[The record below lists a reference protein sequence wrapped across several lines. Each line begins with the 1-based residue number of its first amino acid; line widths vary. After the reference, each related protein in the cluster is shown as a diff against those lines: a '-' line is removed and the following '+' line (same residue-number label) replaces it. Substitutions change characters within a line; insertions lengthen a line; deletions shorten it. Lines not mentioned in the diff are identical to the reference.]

1 MKKFWIGLWVI
12 CAGMCVAA
20 CSEEDAPM
28 AVMPD
33 DAGTFVDVRDGN
45 EYHYLRYGNQEWTC
59 ENARYIIS
67 NIDMCTIYQPI
78 DWEWGSGTFDDFD
91 TRYYDRFGCLYS
103 LEGALQA
110 VPDGWRLPTDEDW
123 QELERHFGMSA
134 GDAAALDWRGN
145 IAPLLKEQSDD
156 YSTMDILMGG
166 YYTDYT
172 SGGRLGWRF
181 MSVYAYYWTATQ
193 DSGKGDG
200 YYFARKFGYNQN
212 GIWRHSMEKDHYQ
225 LSVRFVR
232 DVE

>member
-1 MKKFWIGLWVI
+1 MTLHRVHKTDSYYETINIWEGEADTGKYVTTVNGLN
-12 CAGMCVAA
+12 M
-20 CSEEDAPM
+20 
-28 AVMPD
+28 
-33 DAGTFVDVRDGN
+33 AGTTRDYPICVN
-45 EYHYLRYGNQEWTC
+45 AAVHTLALSEYNNNGWT
-59 ENARYIIS
+59 
-67 NIDMCTIYQPI
+67 Q
-78 DWEWGSGTFDDFD
+78 GS
-91 TRYYDRFGCLYS
+91 Y
-103 LEGALQA
+103 
-110 VPDGWRLPTDEDW
+110 
-123 QELERHFGMSA
+123 
-134 GDAAALDWRGN
+134 
-145 IAPLLKEQSDD
+145 
-156 YSTMDILMGG
+156 MDILMGG

>member
-1 MKKFWIGLWVI
+1 MKKLCIYLWGVFWGGLA
-12 CAGMCVAA
+12 AG
-20 CSEEDAPM
+20 CSDDEEISPQIAPDAI
-28 AVMPD
+28 
-33 DAGTFVDVRDGN
+33 GTFVDERDGYV
-45 EYHYLRYGNQEWTC
+45 YHYVRYGDQEWTC
-59 ENARYIIS
+59 ENAHYIIP
-67 NIDMCTIYQPI
+67 NNTDMCTVYQPI
-78 DWEWGSGTFDDFD
+78 EWEWADVDFD
-91 TRYYDRFGCLYS
+91 MKYYARFGCLYS

-156 YSTMDILMGG
+156 YSTMNILMGG

-232 DVE
+232 EVE